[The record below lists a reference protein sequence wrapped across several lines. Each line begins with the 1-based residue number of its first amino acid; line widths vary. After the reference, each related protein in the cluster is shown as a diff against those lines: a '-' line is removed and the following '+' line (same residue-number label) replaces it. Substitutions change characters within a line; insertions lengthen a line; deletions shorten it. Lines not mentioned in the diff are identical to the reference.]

1 MTSPIPQSP
10 TELVD
15 GVKLTRYQQIAN
27 ILLEEI
33 ESGQHPVGSLLPT
46 EHELCD
52 RFHVSR
58 YTVREALRRL
68 FEAGLVARRRG
79 AGTTVIATKQPPL
92 FDLSVSSV
100 VDIFKYAK
108 NTQFEI
114 RDVGPAHLSPQLRE
128 DLGALEGDHWSEI
141 IGLRYSDMDPRP
153 VGLSRIFA
161 NSSLESVA
169 SRLDQPF
176 HTVRDFAEICF
187 EVPIAKMEQTIR
199 ATAISDED
207 AALLKVDAGSA
218 GLRVIRRFLG
228 EGETLVQ
235 VSDNIHPANR
245 FSLSMSFDR
254 EI

>member
-1 MTSPIPQSP
+1 MSLPH
-10 TELVD
+10 TETPD
-15 GVKLTRYQQIAN
+15 EPASDVKLTRYQQIAN

-79 AGTTVIATKQPPL
+79 AGTTVIAIKQPPL
-92 FDLSVSSV
+92 YDLSVSSV

-114 RDVGPAHLSPQLRE
+114 RDIGPAHFTAKLRE
-128 DLGALEGDHWSEI
+128 DLGELVGDHWTEI
-141 IGLRYSDMDPRP
+141 LGLRYSDMDPRP
-153 VGLSRIFA
+153 VGLSRIHA
-161 NSSLESVA
+161 NTSLDAVA
-169 SRLDQPF
+169 SRLDQPY

-187 EVPIAKMEQTIR
+187 EIPIAKMDQTIR

-218 GLRVIRRFLG
+218 GLRIIRRFLA
-228 EGETLVQ
+228 EGDTLVQ

-254 EI
+254 ED